1 VVKMICPKW
10 RECKSQGALCYKTRP
25 HKKED
30 TCEQSTAN
38 CPQCIFLENEE
49 DVLFGATN
57 R

>member
-1 VVKMICPKW
+1 MICPKW